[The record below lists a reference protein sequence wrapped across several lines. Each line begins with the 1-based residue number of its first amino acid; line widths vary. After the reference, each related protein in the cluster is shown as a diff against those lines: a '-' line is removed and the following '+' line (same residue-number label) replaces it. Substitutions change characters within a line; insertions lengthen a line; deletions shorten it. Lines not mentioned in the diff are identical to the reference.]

1 MKKSRNYQIIPGKSF
16 CMTVAGTSDW
26 VRDNN
31 YEEVF
36 IPFVSYDEFGTVGG
50 VEVSYWLIASR
61 PFFTIALLSLNTE
74 KYSLMSQR
82 SRAMSA
88 LSCTLR

>member
-1 MKKSRNYQIIPGKSF
+1 MLFACKNMKKSRNYQIIPGKSF

-50 VEVSYWLIASR
+50 V
-61 PFFTIALLSLNTE
+61 
-74 KYSLMSQR
+74 
-82 SRAMSA
+82 
-88 LSCTLR
+88 